1 MNRPARR
8 HAPKALPARQPCRR
22 ITTISIDLAFSD
34 TGSGRPLV
42 ILHGLFGSKRN
53 WAGIAHRLAAVR
65 RVVVPDLRNHGESP
79 WDPRH
84 DYPAMADDV
93 ADLIARRIGPPADVI
108 GHSMGGKAAMM
119 LALTRPALVERLVV
133 VDIAPVVSTG
143 TPIEYVQAMRALPV
157 ERFTRR
163 SELADALAPAISDR
177 GVRNF
182 LSLNAAA
189 TEVGLVWRVNLAAL
203 EHDFDKILGFPLI
216 ESGRSYLGPALFLT
230 GGRSPYVRTEHR
242 PEIERLFPAAEFE
255 TIPAAGH
262 WVHADAPDAFVA
274 AVSRFL
280 APA

>member
-1 MNRPARR
+1 MTSEAVE
-8 HAPKALPARQPCRR
+8 
-22 ITTISIDLAFSD
+22 LAFSEV
-34 TGSGRPLV
+34 GAGPPLV
-42 ILHGLFGSKRN
+42 ILPGLFGSKRN
-53 WAGIAHRLAAVR
+53 WASIARSLGEHHRVITA
-65 RVVVPDLRNHGESP
+65 DLRNHGESP
-79 WDPRH
+79 WAARH
-84 DYPAMADDV
+84 DYPSLAADV
-93 ADLIARRIGPPADVI
+93 AGLIESVVGGPAAVL

-133 VDIAPVVSTG
+133 VDIAPVISTG

-163 SELADALAPAISDR
+163 SELADALAPAIPDR

-203 EHDFDKILGFPLI
+203 EHDFDQILGFPPI
-216 ESGRSYLGPALFLT
+216 EPGRSYPGPALFLT
-230 GGRSPYVRTEHR
+230 GGRSPYVRPEHW

-262 WVHADAPDAFVA
+262 WVHADAPEAFVA

-280 APA
+280 ASA